1 MPESTHKYT
10 HNVRERALFTKWSM
24 FEYSMY
30 LSSVFPGFL
39 SLSYGLCS
47 CKKHV
52 VGGLMTRWRVNHW
65 PLCCVFEH
73 ISTHAPLSLS
83 VSFGLSSFGWD
94 SHIHL
99 TAQSI
104 IHIWYDE
111 WHEKSIQHT
120 PSEAASSSSSSSSN
134 VHTASYPFLT
144 AISCIDNIFNCIQL
158 LALSLSLWIMAY
170 NLFSCHC
177 WFGLWWWWRRY
188 LYYQQIK
195 RLMVNSAETQTL
207 TSNRLYISFEMLI
220 DLFSFY
226 CVVSIEIAA
235 HCSLFFI
242 FPNFCG
248 DKRILCRTKIA

>member
-1 MPESTHKYT
+1 MVD
-10 HNVRERALFTKWSM
+10 VRVL
-24 FEYSMY
+24 Y
-30 LSSVFPGFL
+30 
-39 SLSYGLCS
+39 
-47 CKKHV
+47 
-52 VGGLMTRWRVNHW
+52 
-65 PLCCVFEH
+65 VFEFCLSRLPFSLLWSVLMQKACCRWFDDEMTCESLAIVLRVWAH
-73 ISTHAPLSLS
+73 LHTCSSLSLS